1 MKLQVPSDR
10 GSLSVEAGMYETF
23 YGFREKP
30 FHVTADPSFLYPSR
44 QHQEALAH
52 LLYGIRERLGFLLIT
67 GEVGTG
73 KTTLCKAVLNELR
86 GPARTALILQP
97 TLSPAQL
104 LRAILRDL
112 GQETA
117 RGSRG
122 ELLQAIERFVIQQ
135 AESDHTCV
143 VILDEAQGLS
153 AASLEQVR
161 LLSNVETQKAKLLQ
175 IVLIG
180 QPELSQRL
188 SADHRLRALDQRIAV
203 RYHIQPLDEPEVSAY
218 IQHRLR
224 IAGAPAEVR
233 FTDAATALIAR
244 SSGGVPRRINLLCDQ
259 ALLAGFVKETRTI
272 DESLVLRACAV
283 VTANPEPSP
292 VVEVSHLN

>member
-1 MKLQVPSDR
+1 
-10 GSLSVEAGMYETF
+10 MYEAF

-52 LLYGIRERLGFLLIT
+52 LLYGIRERLGFVLIT

-73 KTTLCKAVLNELR
+73 KTTLCKALLNELR
-86 GPARTALILQP
+86 GPAQTALILQP

-104 LRAILRDL
+104 LRAILRDF
-112 GQETA
+112 GQEMG

-122 ELLQAIERFVIQQ
+122 ELLQVIERFVIQQ
-135 AESDHTCV
+135 AEAGHTCV

-153 AASLEQVR
+153 AGSLEQVR

-188 SADHRLRALDQRIAV
+188 CSDERLRALDQRIAV
-203 RYHIQPLDEPEVSAY
+203 RYRIQPLEEPEVSAY

-224 IAGAPAEVR
+224 IAGAPPEVR
-233 FTDAATALIAR
+233 FTEAAIALIAC
-244 SSGGVPRRINLLCDQ
+244 SSNGVPRRINLLCDQ
-259 ALLAGFVKETRTI
+259 ALLAGFVKESRTI
-272 DESLVLRACAV
+272 DEPLVLQACSV
-283 VTANPEPSP
+283 VTDLEASP
-292 VVEVSHLN
+292 VVELARS